1 MLDVDKIKIM
11 TKIAFFEEKEEV
23 EYTPV
28 LKTNRKDYVA
38 EKVLGEFFLST
49 FIYLIL
55 SVLVIAALFLTVFDN
70 ISKAEIIL
78 IMVLDIIG
86 YVIFLFYR
94 MGRRRK
100 LAKKEYND
108 RNKKYKAL
116 RGLYEELDGYYK
128 KTGIKA

>member
-49 FIYLIL
+49 FIYLVL

-100 LAKKEYND
+100 LAKKNIM
-108 RNKKYKAL
+108 
-116 RGLYEELDGYYK
+116 
-128 KTGIKA
+128 TGIKNTRHLGVSMKNLTDTIKRQG

>member
-49 FIYLIL
+49 FIYLVL

-86 YVIFLFYR
+86 YVIFSLLQN
-94 MGRRRK
+94 GPS
-100 LAKKEYND
+100 KKAC
-108 RNKKYKAL
+108 KK
-116 RGLYEELDGYYK
+116 R
-128 KTGIKA
+128 I

>member
-49 FIYLIL
+49 FIYLVL

-108 RNKKYKAL
+108 RNKNTRHLGVSMKNL
-116 RGLYEELDGYYK
+116 TD
-128 KTGIKA
+128 TIKRQG